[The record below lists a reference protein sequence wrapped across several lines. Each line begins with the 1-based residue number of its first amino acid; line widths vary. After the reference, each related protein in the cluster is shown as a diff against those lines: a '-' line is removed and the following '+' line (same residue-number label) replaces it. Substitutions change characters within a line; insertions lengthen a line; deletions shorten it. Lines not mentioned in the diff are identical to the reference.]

1 MTRHLHT
8 LAIVALALLAPL
20 AAGQEEEELTA
31 DQIVRKANQV
41 AYYQGG
47 TGRADV
53 EMTIYNADGEVRG
66 RRELVI
72 LRRNDSVDEDSKDS
86 LDQKMYAY
94 FLKPA
99 DVRGTVFR
107 VWKNADPDEDDDRWL
122 YSPGL
127 DLVNRIA
134 SGDKRTSFVGT
145 HFFYED
151 VSGRQITD
159 DEHEL
164 RQTTKNYYLVRSRP
178 KEPDMVE
185 FSHFDTYILRS
196 NFMPYATYY
205 YDKEGDKYREYQVM
219 KIEKIDGFPTVTRAV
234 MRDLREQGPK
244 TAHTVAEYSDVEY
257 GIDLPED
264 IFTER
269 YMRKAPRQYI
279 D

>member
-1 MTRHLHT
+1 MKRYVLSIAVFT
-8 LAIVALALLAPL
+8 LALLALPT
-20 AAGQEEEELTA
+20 AAQDEELTA
-31 DQIVRKANQV
+31 DQIVRKANDV

-53 EMTIYNADGEVRG
+53 KMTIYNADGEVRG

-72 LRRNDSVDEDSKDS
+72 LRRNDNVDEESKDS

-107 VWKNADPDEDDDRWL
+107 VWKNAEPDKDDDRWL

-127 DLVNRIA
+127 DLVSRIA

-164 RQTTKNYYLVRSRP
+164 TQTTKDYYVVRSRP
-178 KEPDMVE
+178 KRPDMVE
-185 FSHFDTYILRS
+185 FAYFDTYIHRGT
-196 NFMPYATYY
+196 FMPLYTFY
-205 YDKEGDKYREYQVM
+205 YDEDGEKYREYKVLKM
-219 KIEKIDGFPTVTRAV
+219 GKVGDYWTTTRSQ
-234 MRDLREQGPK
+234 MSDLREQGEK

-257 GIDLPED
+257 GIELPED

-279 D
+279 E